1 MFSPNPPLTVRL
13 DEGAG
18 LGPRNQNQRDRSVLS
33 RFHGSQSAAWA
44 IRPGKLLASVGAILT
59 NRSLPSARMC
69 WRSTTRVA
77 RGSHIFLRMYALA
90 REDLS
95 D

>member
-1 MFSPNPPLTVRL
+1 MLPC
-13 DEGAG
+13 
-18 LGPRNQNQRDRSVLS
+18 
-33 RFHGSQSAAWA
+33 
-44 IRPGKLLASVGAILT
+44 VGAILT

-77 RGSHIFLRMYALA
+77 RSSHIFLRMYALA

>member
-1 MFSPNPPLTVRL
+1 
-13 DEGAG
+13 
-18 LGPRNQNQRDRSVLS
+18 
-33 RFHGSQSAAWA
+33 
-44 IRPGKLLASVGAILT
+44 
-59 NRSLPSARMC
+59 MC

-77 RGSHIFLRMYALA
+77 RSSHIFLRMYALA